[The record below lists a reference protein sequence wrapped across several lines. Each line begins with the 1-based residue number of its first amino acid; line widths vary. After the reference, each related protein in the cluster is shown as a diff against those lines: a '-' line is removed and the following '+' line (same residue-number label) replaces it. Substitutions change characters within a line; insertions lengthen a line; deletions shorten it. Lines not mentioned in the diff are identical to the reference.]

1 MRKRIKNWLSG
12 LILTSMCIVTHA
24 SSLQI
29 SSPDMPPTI
38 VNENTLI
45 QTPLGIVPAN
55 KINEKDLPVML
66 APWVNWIKAKNL
78 EDLCLLNN
86 ANEKQCVFVPLV
98 EIGENDTFFNFKIS
112 GSSYLK
118 EFWIKIP
125 SGQSQKV
132 WPENIL
138 VNNQKGQV
146 LEKDGFS
153 LVKVAKGDFNIV
165 FNINKQ
171 DLRSNPSLQLAQNF
185 LIIKNKTSTS
195 WLAENN
201 QLLWIAKKVQEK
213 EEATSNVK
221 SEEIKV
227 YRKLS
232 DGIPLKLET
241 RIQIVYSGKE
251 KEMFLGKVLPE
262 EFKLLQI
269 QSDLSINQREDGFY
283 IKVISGEHWL
293 TFMAYSFNNTKSIA
307 TKDLVKGTTNEFW
320 SVQND
325 VNVRQNEIK
334 LALAVDPKQAFVPQ
348 DWQSLPTYNV
358 KEALGIEKVRRG
370 INLQDSLSY
379 KSNRMSWY
387 GFNNDTMLHLENMT
401 FKNEGK
407 AFMSFDGSVTP
418 KEFSLNQQP
427 QMIVENDKK
436 QGIVLKQGQYP
447 ASFYAQTSTEFNTN
461 FIADSKQDLAI
472 WNLTIAPRHRLLHVT
487 GVDRAV
493 DSWTDKWNLYTIFA
507 IFLIT
512 LGFYKLFGL
521 PLALLSFS
529 CIFLFQS
536 NAFLSW
542 TIWPMLLLLMALLK
556 VLPAKNKF
564 TKLVRCST
572 AILVIG
578 VSFIFIIL
586 TVQEARYIM
595 NGSLEKINHGQL
607 SYIQPGI
614 AEAVGTTA
622 SMAPQKGL
630 APTFNNAT
638 MQEKSS
644 LDASE
649 SQAKMEKG
657 KGISLP
663 ISQTQFDKE
672 VRSVETQRVQVTT
685 GKPTWSGI
693 DYNIIPSFLME
704 DKVIFYIA
712 KPWLVNFASVIQILN
727 LLIVWVFLIMYTLNV
742 YQKNQILDKFPS
754 RFKNNYL
761 FKPFLGEQK

>member
-1 MRKRIKNWLSG
+1 MRKSIKNWLSG
-12 LILTSMCIVTHA
+12 LILTSICAVAYA
-24 SSLQI
+24 SSLP
-29 SSPDMPPTI
+29 SFSPTMPPMPTI
-38 VNENTLI
+38 INGNTLI

-98 EIGENDTFFNFKIS
+98 EIGENDNFFNFKIS

-213 EEATSNVK
+213 EEATSSVK
-221 SEEIKV
+221 NEEIKV

-241 RIQIVYSGKE
+241 RIQVVYSGKE
-251 KEMFLGKVLPE
+251 KEIFLGKVLPE

-307 TKDLVKGTTNEFW
+307 TKDLVKGKINEFW
-320 SVQND
+320 SVKND
-325 VNVRQNEIK
+325 VNVRQTEIK
-334 LALAVDPKQAFVPQ
+334 LAQAVDPKQAFVPQ
-348 DWQSLPTYNV
+348 EWQNLPTYNV
-358 KEALGIEKVRRG
+358 KEALGIETVRRG
-370 INLQDSLSY
+370 INLQDNLSY

-387 GFNNDTMLHLENMT
+387 GFNNDTMLHVDNMT

-407 AFMSFDGSVTP
+407 SFMSFDGSITP

-447 ASFYAQTSTEFNTN
+447 ASFYAQTSTEFNTK
-461 FIADSKQDLAI
+461 FIADSKQDLAL

-487 GVDRAV
+487 GVDRAI

-512 LGFYKLFGL
+512 LGFYKLFGI

-556 VLPAKNKF
+556 VLPVKNKF
-564 TKLVRCST
+564 TRLVRYTT

-578 VSFIFIIL
+578 VSFIFIIF

-595 NGSLEKINHGQL
+595 NGSLEKINHGRF
-607 SYIQPGI
+607 SYVQPGI
-614 AEAVGTTA
+614 AESVAPA
-622 SMAPQKGL
+622 IAPQKGL
-630 APTFNNAT
+630 TPTFNNAT
-638 MQEKSS
+638 MQEKSP
-644 LDASE
+644 LNALE
-649 SQAKMEKG
+649 SQAKMTNG
-657 KGISLP
+657 RGISSP
-663 ISQTQFDKE
+663 VSQTQFEQE
-672 VRSVETQRVQVTT
+672 VISIETQRVQVTT

-693 DYNIIPSFLME
+693 DYHIIPSSLME
-704 DKVIFYIA
+704 DKANFYIA
-712 KPWLVNFASVIQILN
+712 KPWLVNFASILQILN
-727 LLIVWVFLIMYTLNV
+727 LLIVWMFLIMYTLNI

-754 RFKNNYL
+754 ILKNNCF